1 MAPGKRSNSAGR
13 HPEWKIIRY
22 FDESRQRK
30 IRRDRGLQIDYR
42 VALLIVELIAAGMAN
57 VLPGQLARG
66 EKRVRRGIIWYRL
79 RKPWGSG
86 SDRVGR
92 A

>member
-1 MAPGKRSNSAGR
+1 MDGAWRMIEFSGR

-30 IRRDRGLQIDYR
+30 IGEIEVDEIDHR
-42 VALLIVELIAAGMAN
+42 VTLIVELIAAGMAN
-57 VLPGQLARG
+57 LLPGQLARG
-66 EKRVRRGIIWYRL
+66 EKRVRPGIIWYRL

-92 A
+92 T